1 MALSP
6 SSPSNSIE
14 RFSGTVRFIHWSFG
28 ISFLLLLATGL
39 LLFVPQLKVMPYPFG
54 SHKLFRD
61 LHIALGLVFLYAP
74 LLAATMGNWNTVWAD
89 VRETLRFGRE
99 EWGWLARILRLWTGP
114 QAPPAR
120 KFNAGQK
127 LNSILSAI
135 VWLGFVASGLA
146 MWSTGFFTHDQRA
159 EAFLVHDLLVIL
171 SLPLVIG
178 HLYLAL
184 AHRRTR
190 SALSGMVRGRVTAQ
204 WAREHHGG
212 WDPPAQ

>member
-14 RFSGTVRFIHWSFG
+14 RFSGTVRLIHWSFG

-99 EWGWLARILRLWTGP
+99 EWGWLASTVRLWAGRS
-114 QAPPAR
+114 APPAR

-127 LNSILSAI
+127 LNSVLSAF
-135 VWLGFVASGLA
+135 VWLGFVVSGLA
-146 MWSTGFFTHDQRA
+146 MWSTGFFSHDQRA
-159 EAFLVHDLLVIL
+159 EAYLVHDLLVIL

-184 AHRRTR
+184 VHRRTR
-190 SALSGMVRGRVTAQ
+190 SAFSGMVSGQVTPE
-204 WAREHHGG
+204 WAREHHAG
-212 WDPPAQ
+212 WDPPGR